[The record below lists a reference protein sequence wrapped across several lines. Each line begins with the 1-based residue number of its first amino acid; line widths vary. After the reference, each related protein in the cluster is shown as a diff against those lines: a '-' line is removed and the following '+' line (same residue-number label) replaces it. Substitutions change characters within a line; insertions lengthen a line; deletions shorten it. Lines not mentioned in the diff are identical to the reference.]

1 MEVLIFFQPAG
12 IFFLGLTLLMA
23 STALFLVVA
32 MAVNRKLANEQ
43 RISYLYCYFAGRREV
58 VRQYRRFSPSSK
70 LLLYYHILGILGL
83 LLLAISTWGHLF
95 LV

>member
-23 STALFLVVA
+23 SAALFLVVA
-32 MAVNRKLANEQ
+32 MAVNRKVANEQ
-43 RISYLYCYFAGRREV
+43 RISYLSCYFAGRREV
-58 VRQYRRFSPSSK
+58 VRQYHRFFPSGK

-83 LLLAISTWGHLF
+83 LLLAISTCGHLF
-95 LV
+95 LG